1 MKKQTKRLMGMLA
14 LAAGGLGA
22 AGAVLIR
29 KRGRRMKAGAERAGD
44 VWARPGMSVTF
55 RAEVMPGRERSER
68 TFQIEEVLT
77 SGRVTL
83 QNFTGEHA
91 EKEFEP
97 VRFK

>member
-1 MKKQTKRLMGMLA
+1 
-14 LAAGGLGA
+14 
-22 AGAVLIR
+22 
-29 KRGRRMKAGAERAGD
+29 MKAGAERAGD

-55 RAEVMPGRERSER
+55 RAELMPGRERSER

>member
-1 MKKQTKRLMGMLA
+1 MGMLA

-29 KRGRRMKAGAERAGD
+29 KRGQRMKAGAERAVD

-68 TFQIEEVLT
+68 TFQIEEVLP